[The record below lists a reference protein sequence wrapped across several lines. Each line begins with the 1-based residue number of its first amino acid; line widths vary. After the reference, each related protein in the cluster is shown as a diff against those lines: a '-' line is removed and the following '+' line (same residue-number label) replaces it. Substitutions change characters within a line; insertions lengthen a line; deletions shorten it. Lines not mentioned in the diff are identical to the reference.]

1 MSTEPNP
8 LMPES
13 EDADCASKGL
23 KALKIAGWFS
33 AGLVVA
39 VLSVYVGFEIRSRY
53 LFNRRTPYDF
63 FSNIGEQPAGEFGM
77 GI

>member
-1 MSTEPNP
+1 
-8 LMPES
+8 MPES
-13 EDADCASKGL
+13 EGADCAAKGL

-33 AGLVVA
+33 AGLFVA
-39 VLSVYVGFEIRSRY
+39 VVSIYVGAEIRSRY
-53 LFNRRTPYDF
+53 LFRKRTPYDF